1 LAADAEPASTYSTL
15 LKGLNISFFFPLLS
29 LFFFK
34 DAEPHSFLGPGRD
47 IDTTGGA
54 VFSFVPR
61 RSQSNFARC

>member
-15 LKGLNISFFFPLLS
+15 LKGLTISFFFPLLS

-47 IDTTGGA
+47 LDTTGGA

-61 RSQSNFARC
+61 RS